1 VSISLSLSNV
11 MLLGLQNEQFLFC
24 WYSSNGFF
32 FFFLLFLF
40 DQCPGEAI
48 EKSENSFEMIIGFII
63 CYAEHGLIQCDFNEF
78 NY

>member
-1 VSISLSLSNV
+1 MNNFCSVGTQV
-11 MLLGLQNEQFLFC
+11 MV
-24 WYSSNGFF
+24 
-32 FFFLLFLF
+32 FFLLFLF

>member
-1 VSISLSLSNV
+1 MNKFCSVGTQV
-11 MLLGLQNEQFLFC
+11 MV
-24 WYSSNGFF
+24 
-32 FFFLLFLF
+32 FFLLFLF
-40 DQCPGEAI
+40 DQYPGEAI

>member
-32 FFFLLFLF
+32 FFFYCF
-40 DQCPGEAI
+40 C
-48 EKSENSFEMIIGFII
+48 
-63 CYAEHGLIQCDFNEF
+63 LISVQVKQLRNLKTVLK
-78 NY
+78 

>member
-1 VSISLSLSNV
+1 MNNFCSVGTEV
-11 MLLGLQNEQFLFC
+11 MV
-24 WYSSNGFF
+24 FF
-32 FFFLLFLF
+32 FFLLLFLF

>member
-1 VSISLSLSNV
+1 MNNFCSVGTQV
-11 MLLGLQNEQFLFC
+11 MVFFL
-24 WYSSNGFF
+24 
-32 FFFLLFLF
+32 LLFLF